1 MIRVV
6 KSLFNIEKVDD
17 HKTIVNKLDV
27 KRRIHRIISYFVK
40 L

>member
-6 KSLFNIEKVDD
+6 KSLFNIKKFDD
-17 HKTIVNKLDV
+17 YKNVVNKLDV
-27 KRRIHRIISYFVK
+27 KRRIHGIIFYFVK